1 MSDTNLALIFA
12 FIAAAGFAG
21 AAILIRI
28 GVEHVSVATATFYT
42 VLVGAALVLG
52 TALVINWPE
61 VKALPPVAFAWFA
74 LMGAMAYPVARLVSN
89 KAISLIGAAR
99 ATPMSALQP
108 VFALALGIAFL
119 GERPNLLVSLGT
131 PLVVAGLL
139 LVFLTA
145 GNNGTVNRA
154 MSVKNLGYFLA
165 VAGAATFATR
175 DVISRHVLTGISPP
189 LVAAGFA
196 LLIGGAMLRVIIH
209 RQVLNSIRDL
219 PPKYIVICCVA
230 GIFQGIAIGSLF
242 LALSR
247 APVTVVSPINASS
260 PLITLALAHIFLRRL
275 ESLNWTLVLGTLIS
289 VGEVVLVVLG
299 AEGG

>member
-1 MSDTNLALIFA
+1 MSDSNLALLFA

-28 GVEHVSVATATFYT
+28 GVEQVSVATATFFT
-42 VLVGAALVLG
+42 VLVGAVLVLG
-52 TALVINWPE
+52 TALVIDWPE
-61 VKALPPVAFAWFA
+61 IRDLPPVAFAWFA
-74 LMGAMAYPVARLVSN
+74 LMGAMAYPLARLVSN

-108 VFALALGIAFL
+108 VFALTLGIAFL

-131 PLVVAGLL
+131 SLVVAGLL

-145 GNNGTVNRA
+145 GTNGTVNRA
-154 MSVKNLGYFLA
+154 MTAKNLGYSLA

-175 DVISRHVLTGISPP
+175 DVISRHVLSGISPP
-189 LVAAGFA
+189 LAAAGFA
-196 LLIGGAMLRVIIH
+196 LLIGGAMLLIIIH
-209 RQVLNSIRDL
+209 RQVLDSIRNL
-219 PPKYIVICCVA
+219 PPKYIAICCIA
-230 GIFQGIAIGSLF
+230 GIFQGIAIGALF

-275 ESLNWTLVLGTLIS
+275 EKLNRTLALGTLLS
-289 VGEVVLVVLG
+289 VGGVVLVVLG

>member
-12 FIAAAGFAG
+12 FIAATGFAG

-42 VLVGAALVLG
+42 VLVGAVMVLG
-52 TALVINWPE
+52 TALVIDWPE

-74 LMGAMAYPVARLVSN
+74 LMGAMAYPVARLLSN
-89 KAISLIGAAR
+89 QAISLIGAAR
-99 ATPMSALQP
+99 TTPMTSFQS
-108 VFALALGIAFL
+108 VFALGLGIAFL

-131 PLVVAGLL
+131 PLIVAGLL
-139 LVFLTA
+139 LVYLTT
-145 GNNGTVNRA
+145 NTNGAVNRTI
-154 MSVKNLGYFLA
+154 STKNLGYFLA

-175 DVISRHVLTGISPP
+175 DVISRHVLSGISPP

-196 LLIGGAMLRVIIH
+196 LLIGGAMLMIIIH

-219 PPKYIVICCVA
+219 PPKYIAICCVA
-230 GIFQGIAIGSLF
+230 GIFQGVAIGSLF

-275 ESLNWTLVLGTLIS
+275 ESLSWKLALGTLLS
-289 VGEVVLVVLG
+289 VGGVVLVVLG
-299 AEGG
+299 AEDG

>member
-1 MSDTNLALIFA
+1 MSDSNLALLFA
-12 FIAAAGFAG
+12 FITVTGFAS

-28 GVEHVSVATATFYT
+28 GVKQVSVATATIFT
-42 VLVGAALVLG
+42 ALVGAVMVLG
-52 TALVINWPE
+52 TALVIDWPE
-61 VKALPPVAFAWFA
+61 IRELPPVAFAWFA

-119 GERPNLLVSLGT
+119 GERPNMLVSLGT

-139 LVFLTA
+139 LMFITA
-145 GNNGTVNRA
+145 GANGTVNRA
-154 MSVKNLGYFLA
+154 MTAKNLGYFRA

-175 DVISRHVLTGISPP
+175 DVISRHVLSGISPP

-196 LLIGGAMLRVIIH
+196 LLIGGAMLLTIIH
-209 RQVLNSIRDL
+209 RQVLNTIRNL
-219 PPKYIVICCVA
+219 PPQYIAICCIA
-230 GIFQGIAIGSLF
+230 GIFQGIAIGALF

-260 PLITLALAHIFLRRL
+260 PLITLALAHIFLRWL
-275 ESLNWTLVLGTLIS
+275 ENLSWTLVPGTLIS
-289 VGEVVLVVLG
+289 VGGVVLVVFG